1 MSRYSPE
8 RKEAVLSKLLPPY
21 NLTVAELAREEG
33 ISPATLYNWRKQA
46 KLEGR
51 PVPGHTNKSE
61 QWSAEAKL
69 ATVIETATLSEAE
82 LSEYCRK
89 KGLYPDQ
96 VHRWK
101 AESLQGFARSA
112 EQEKA
117 LRLQSRN
124 DKKEIKNYSA
134 SCVTRRRHWLRRQ
147 PCWCCEKS
155 SMRSGTT
162 ATATRTNDLNPGAR
176 NYHPVN
182 PAGQYCR
189 STTGAGLRRGWYQ
202 SAHLSPLVPKWQDPA
217 G

>member
-1 MSRYSPE
+1 MSVMSRYSPE

-21 NLTVAELAREEG
+21 NLTVAELARQEG

-101 AESLQGFARSA
+101 AESLQGFA
-112 EQEKA
+112 
-117 LRLQSRN
+117 
-124 DKKEIKNYSA
+124 
-134 SCVTRRRHWLRRQ
+134 
-147 PCWCCEKS
+147 
-155 SMRSGTT
+155 
-162 ATATRTNDLNPGAR
+162 
-176 NYHPVN
+176 
-182 PAGQYCR
+182 
-189 STTGAGLRRGWYQ
+189 
-202 SAHLSPLVPKWQDPA
+202 
-217 G
+217 

>member
-8 RKEAVLSKLLPPY
+8 RKEAVLSKLLPPH
-21 NLTVAELAREEG
+21 NLTVAELARQEG
-33 ISPATLYNWRKQA
+33 ISSATLYNWRKQA

-101 AESLQGFARSA
+101 AESLQGFARSS
-112 EQEKA
+112 EQEKT
-117 LRLQSRN
+117 LRQQSRN
-124 DKKEIKNYSA
+124 DKKEIKKLQ
-134 SCVTRRRHWLRRQ
+134 RELRHKDKALAEAAALLVLR
-147 PCWCCEKS
+147 KK
-155 SMRSGTT
+155 
-162 ATATRTNDLNPGAR
+162 LNALWD
-176 NYHPVN
+176 NSDSN
-182 PAGQYCR
+182 E
-189 STTGAGLRRGWYQ
+189 
-202 SAHLSPLVPKWQDPA
+202 DE
-217 G
+217 